1 MVKILDSVND
11 KIIKILNG
19 TQYDIMKYALISGF
33 AVILT
38 DFFIDLLVFHR
49 NRGLVYVLNINLSKV
64 SLWNS
69 FLIVL
74 SFTLFGYIMVVYRSK
89 ITGEREDVDG
99 YILKTIEATDALR
112 YNLYSMRLAI
122 HSSNNDFDSTK
133 KVMDSVEEGLKVSID
148 LIDSY
153 LENAN

>member
-1 MVKILDSVND
+1 MND

-19 TQYDIMKYALISGF
+19 TQYDIMKYAVISGF

-38 DFFIDLLVFHR
+38 DFIIDLLVFHR
-49 NRGLVYVLNINLSKV
+49 NRGLVYILNINLSKV

>member
-1 MVKILDSVND
+1 
-11 KIIKILNG
+11 
-19 TQYDIMKYALISGF
+19 MKYALISGF